1 MLRPL
6 YDRVLKLSS
15 TRWALPT
22 LAAVSFAEASF
33 FPIIPEVILAP
44 MVLSRREKAWLYAAV
59 CSGASVVGG
68 LLGYA
73 IGVFLVPLANAII
86 GFFGHG
92 QSVETYRGWYGQ
104 YGFWILIL
112 KGFTPIPF
120 KLVTITSGIFRFN
133 LGLFVL
139 ACVITRS
146 ARFFLEAALLQHP
159 QAKAFV
165 DRYLWQLA
173 IGAVLLVVAAVV
185 ALKVL
190 HL

>member
-1 MLRPL
+1 MLRAL
-6 YDRVLKLSS
+6 YDRILRLSA
-15 TRWALPT
+15 TKWALPT

-33 FPIIPEVILAP
+33 FPVIPEVILAP
-44 MVLSRREKAWLYAAV
+44 MILSRRDKAWLYAAV
-59 CSGASVVGG
+59 CSAASVVGG

-73 IGVFLVPLANAII
+73 IGMFLVPLANAII

-92 QSVETYRGWYGQ
+92 QSTETYRAWYGQ
-104 YGFWILIL
+104 YGFWILIV

-120 KLVTITSGIFRFN
+120 KLVTITSGIFHYN

-139 ACVITRS
+139 AATLTRS

-159 QAKAFV
+159 MAKAFV

-173 IGAVLLVVAAVV
+173 IGGVLLIVVAIL
-185 ALKVL
+185 ALKLL
-190 HL
+190 HI